1 MSFRNLCH
9 HFAVF
14 LQYFFSWLKGAL
26 FLTEFNISSYIK
38 ILLSGIT
45 QYHQGPLGILIL
57 GFLGE
62 REDVNVTVNDK
73 KVSRLVNRKDD
84 VDDAL
89 KMASTRP

>member
-1 MSFRNLCH
+1 M
-9 HFAVF
+9 
-14 LQYFFSWLKGAL
+14 
-26 FLTEFNISSYIK
+26 TEFNISSYIK

-89 KMASTRP
+89 KMASTRPEVIADTINKFESDIVPYLNPHT